1 MMQLMDQKYTSVDSL
16 DPRCFRGVARI
27 VERVIMNTNER
38 MIRFVFISGFLAV
51 LLIEAWLLLRAF
63 EVFL

>member
-1 MMQLMDQKYTSVDSL
+1 MMQLEDQKQTSIGNI
-16 DPRCFRGVARI
+16 DPRCFRGVTRI

-38 MIRFVFISGFLAV
+38 MIRFVFIGGFLAV